1 MSIFSYFFKKPI
13 DKSKLEKSRLKDY
26 DKAINF
32 YEETLKNNKDL
43 KIDPYHIKSYNN
55 RGTIKYDMGLFEDAI
70 KDYDRAIELD
80 NNYFEAY
87 CNRANAKYSLGLYKE
102 ALKDYKKALE
112 LDTTNTTVIENIKNI
127 ENKYSLK

>member
-1 MSIFSYFFKKPI
+1 MSIFKKHI
-13 DKSKLEKSRLKDY
+13 NKSKLEKSRLKDY

-55 RGTIKYDMGLFEDAI
+55 RGIIKYDMGLFEDAI

-112 LDTTNTTVIENIKNI
+112 LDTTNNIVIENIKKL
-127 ENKYSLK
+127 EDKYGLE